1 MRGPDAPCG
10 IAVKTFGKAVGRA
23 APPDAPRTD
32 TRTPATPAADLTT
45 ATLRRRLLSMTYE
58 AMLLFAVVFVAGYL
72 FDTLTQ
78 SRNAL
83 TLRNVRQAWLFIV
96 LGLYFV
102 WFWTHGGQTLAMKTW
117 HVRLIGRDGGN
128 PTRQKAVARYLLL
141 WIFVVPVLA
150 VLALFDIGGWTAML
164 ALSAALLLPPFYA
177 LVDAD
182 GQFLHDRI
190 VGTRLVAC

>member
-1 MRGPDAPCG
+1 
-10 IAVKTFGKAVGRA
+10 
-23 APPDAPRTD
+23 
-32 TRTPATPAADLTT
+32 
-45 ATLRRRLLSMTYE
+45 MTYE

-83 TLRNVRQAWLFIV
+83 MLRNVRQGWLFVV
-96 LGLYFV
+96 LGFYFV

-117 HVRLIGRDGGN
+117 HVRLVGRDGV
-128 PTRQKAVARYLLL
+128 PTRAQAIARYLLL
-141 WIFVVPVLA
+141 WIFVVPA
-150 VLALFDIGGWTAML
+150 LALLELFGVGGWPAMV
-164 ALSAALLLPPFYA
+164 ALGAALLLPPFYA